1 MTYGKLV
8 ACALAA
14 MGLVSIPRPASAIDR
29 LTNDDVKKLFDTIEH
44 NRSEFEASL
53 DDKQKNSIIK
63 GSGGEV
69 NANEF
74 LDDFEDQVQRA
85 RDRFKD
91 DYSASSEVLTI
102 LQYGVR
108 LQGWVAMQPAGFPGT
123 KTWGVL
129 DSDLRRLAT
138 AYNTTFPKPG
148 QQGLGTVAQAR
159 RINDDELKT
168 AVDNINKK
176 MDGFRT
182 AYNQALEA
190 NASLTPQA
198 RQTSIQQVD
207 TMKKDAQALHT
218 ALDKKQKGIPEAGA
232 LLKQSALIIDTTSK
246 LPPSSPATLAW
257 TPMREDLAKVA
268 LGYEVPAPK

>member
-1 MTYGKLV
+1 MHVSGD
-8 ACALAA
+8 
-14 MGLVSIPRPASAIDR
+14 GLVSIPRPASAIDR

-44 NRSEFEASL
+44 NRSEFEAAL
-53 DDKQKNSIIK
+53 DEKQKNSIIK

-102 LQYGVR
+102 LRCRVR

-129 DSDLRRLAT
+129 GSNLRRLAT

-159 RINDDELKT
+159 RINDDELKRPS
-168 AVDNINKK
+168 K
-176 MDGFRT
+176 
-182 AYNQALEA
+182 
-190 NASLTPQA
+190 
-198 RQTSIQQVD
+198 TSTRRWMAFEQ
-207 TMKKDAQALHT
+207 HT
-218 ALDKKQKGIPEAGA
+218 TKRWK
-232 LLKQSALIIDTTSK
+232 
-246 LPPSSPATLAW
+246 
-257 TPMREDLAKVA
+257 PMRA
-268 LGYEVPAPK
+268 